1 MTKRLADSTH
11 SDFDRRGYRRKQFE
25 RGKRMVDLFA
35 EAISIHQEITPASAA
50 MGISRDYGKR
60 LFLQIRKELGPQAI

>member
-1 MTKRLADSTH
+1 MTKRLIDSTNP
-11 SDFDRRGYRRKQFE
+11 DRDRRGYRRKQLE

-35 EAISIHQEITPASAA
+35 EAISEHGTIALASQALCINNA
-50 MGISRDYGKR
+50 YGKR